1 MSCRTSFRR
10 GKGRYRSAAVVFRVL
25 RLGSQP
31 ERPNVTFRAQG
42 LGVVSGSWLVI
53 GLPCE
58 RRSRQIPL
66 LLVKHSLEE
75 KPGETALHIRV
86 ILPGPITAVLG
97 VVSFSA

>member
-1 MSCRTSFRR
+1 
-10 GKGRYRSAAVVFRVL
+10 
-25 RLGSQP
+25 
-31 ERPNVTFRAQG
+31 
-42 LGVVSGSWLVI
+42 VI

-58 RRSRQIPL
+58 RRSQQIPL